1 MIYAIGPRLSE
12 RAVVLAP
19 NGRDASVAAMILGE
33 VGFTVKSVTDLG
45 DLCREV
51 SHEAGFAI
59 IADEAIRGADL
70 RPLVAILET
79 QPPWSDFPIIL
90 LTQRGGGPER
100 NPVAARLAEALGNVT
115 FLERPFHPTTLASVA
130 RTAVRGRRRQ
140 YDARLRLEELVE
152 GEQRLQTALTAGRLG
167 SWSLETAGMELRASD
182 ATRAHFGR
190 PETDEFT
197 FADMMASVH
206 PDDLAQTQLALETAL
221 HAGGDFLSTFRNIWP
236 DGSVHWIEMRAR
248 GVAGSGSGPSDRR
261 RVRQLV
267 GVSAD
272 ISRRKAADLE
282 RDKLLSDLANQSS
295 ALSRLTATLEQRVRE
310 RTRDLMREIAA
321 REKAQEQLL
330 QSQKM
335 ESIGQLTGGVAHDF
349 NNLLMAIMGNLDLL
363 RKRCVDD
370 QRSLRLID
378 GAMRGAHRGASLT
391 KRMLAFARQQELTTT
406 PTNLGD
412 LIAGMR
418 DLLDRSL
425 GPYIILNIDTRAD
438 LPPVEVDANQVELA
452 ILNLTINARDAMPQ
466 GGTITISIRH
476 DATAVSDAADTGFVK
491 VDITDTGTGMSEE
504 TLKKAI
510 EPFFSTKP
518 VGKGTG
524 LGLSMVHG
532 LAVQLGGALELRSRL
547 GEGTTASLSLP
558 VAKHGKPEEL
568 AIMAAVEETRVA
580 RILVVDDDALIAMST
595 VDMLEDLGHEVIEA
609 NSGKHALELL
619 ETSGP
624 VDLMMTDYAMPGMT
638 GAELAEIVHKTYPG
652 LPILLATGY
661 ADLPSGQKSD
671 LPRISK
677 PYLQEQLRVEIGRL
691 LERH

>member
-1 MIYAIGPRLSE
+1 MTAPTRLSE
-12 RAVVLAP
+12 RAIVLAP
-19 NGRDASVAAMILGE
+19 NGRDSRIADMILSE
-33 VGFTVKSVTDLG
+33 SGFTTKSVEDVEG
-45 DLCREV
+45 LCAAIGEG
-51 SHEAGFAI
+51 AGFAI
-59 IADEAIRGADL
+59 IADEAIRTINL
-70 RPLVAILET
+70 RPLILLLGA

-100 NPVAARLAEALGNVT
+100 NPAAARIAEALGNVT
-115 FLERPFHPTTLASVA
+115 FLERPFHPTTLVSVA

-140 YDARLRLEELVE
+140 YEARLRLEELVE

-167 SWSLETAGMELRASD
+167 SWSLDIVSGELRSSD

-190 PETDEFT
+190 APHETLSF
-197 FADMMASVH
+197 
-206 PDDLAQTQLALETAL
+206 DDLKAAVHADDLPRVQASLDLLVNGGQDSQLSYRIL
-221 HAGGDFLSTFRNIWP
+221 WP
-236 DGSVHWIEMRAR
+236 DGSEHWVELRAR
-248 GVAGSGSGPSDRR
+248 GVIKPVRAGESVVGS
-261 RVRQLV
+261 RVVSQIV
-267 GVSAD
+267 GVSSD
-272 ISRRKAADLE
+272 ITNRKTADLE

-310 RTRDLMREIAA
+310 RTRDLTREIAA

-363 RKRCVDD
+363 KKRLSSDT
-370 QRSLRLID
+370 RAMRLID

-391 KRMLAFARQQELTTT
+391 KRMLAFARQQDLNTTATDLGELI
-406 PTNLGD
+406 N
-412 LIAGMR
+412 GMR

-425 GPYIILNIDTRAD
+425 GPYITLTINVRPNLSPA
-438 LPPVEVDANQVELA
+438 EVDANQVELA
-452 ILNLTINARDAMPQ
+452 ILNLTINARDAMVDR
-466 GGTITISIRH
+466 GAITITIDR
-476 DATAVSDAADTGFVK
+476 DPDENGDGFLAVSIADTGS
-491 VDITDTGTGMSEE
+491 GMSEE
-504 TLKKAI
+504 TLKRAI

-532 LAVQLGGALELRSRL
+532 LAVQLGGSLKLKSAI
-547 GEGTTASLSLP
+547 GQGTTATLRLP
-558 VAKHGKPEEL
+558 VAKRY
-568 AIMAAVEETRVA
+568 AIQEETSVAEIIKDRVA
-580 RILVVDDDALIAMST
+580 KILVVDDDALIAMST
-595 VDMLEDLGHEVIEA
+595 VDMLEDLGHKVLEA

-619 ETSGP
+619 ESDGP
-624 VDLMMTDYAMPGMT
+624 IDLMMTDYAMPGMT
-638 GAELAEIVHKTYPG
+638 GAELAEIVHRTYPHM
-652 LPILLATGY
+652 PILLATGY

-691 LERH
+691 LGQ